1 LTLLD
6 EGSYILVGAV
16 GFLVLDNNKIEFY
29 FCAMYQQRQLAPALR
44 QAISGFPAILLTGP
58 RQSGKTTFLRHE
70 AGEQAD
76 YSSFD
81 DPLEREDVLWDG
93 GYPIRAIHPDRRDLW
108 LRSYISTYIERD
120 VRQIRNIPDLRVF
133 SQFLK
138 LAAAHHSQEFHPA
151 DLSRELGITQ
161 PTVKSWG
168 AYSKRLMLRTSCR
181 HGFAAMANVW

>member
-1 LTLLD
+1 
-6 EGSYILVGAV
+6 
-16 GFLVLDNNKIEFY
+16 
-29 FCAMYQQRQLAPALR
+29 
-44 QAISGFPAILLTGP
+44 LLTGSQQFGLM
-58 RQSGKTTFLRHE
+58 RDVSESL
-70 AGEQAD
+70 AGRVAI
-76 YSSFD
+76 
-81 DPLEREDVLWDG
+81 LELPPFSHTEFARSDLEDVLWDG

-108 LRSYISTYIERD
+108 LRSYISTYIERN